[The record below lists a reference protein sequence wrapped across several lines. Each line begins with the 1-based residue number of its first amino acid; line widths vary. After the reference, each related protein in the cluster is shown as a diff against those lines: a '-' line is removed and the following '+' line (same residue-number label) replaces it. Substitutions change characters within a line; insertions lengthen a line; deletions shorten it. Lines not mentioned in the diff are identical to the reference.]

1 LENSKRIINKASSG
15 FGKAWQIGTFFG
27 IPVKIHW
34 SFGLFCL
41 FIAYTIVSNDMKTW
55 QSVAYAM
62 VVLTMFVCVVLH
74 EYGHALTGRKFGVK
88 TVDILVS
95 PIGGLARMN
104 KMPEKPLHEF
114 YISIAGP
121 LVNLVIGSFILLVFY
136 LYNGK
141 YSLDLNSFDL
151 DKPTEFIRILAPIN
165 LTLFL
170 FNLIPAFPMDGGR
183 ILRSLLASRI
193 GKVKATRIASGVGKI
208 LAVCF
213 IIFGIFDEQVILAL
227 IGLFIFMMAGQEYDQ
242 TKIQAI
248 ISNTKV
254 GDIMRTSFTKLH
266 LSDTYATVI
275 EKYHRA
281 GEQNFLVFDSLGNLS
296 GTVPEL
302 FIKDTIKNNAEE
314 KSVNQLMSSKILRSE
329 PDMFLKDVI
338 EKMRNEGVAIASVEQ
353 DGNIIG
359 VLDRNGIENFLR
371 LKAE

>member
-1 LENSKRIINKASSG
+1 
-15 FGKAWQIGTFFG
+15 
-27 IPVKIHW
+27 
-34 SFGLFCL
+34 
-41 FIAYTIVSNDMKTW
+41 MKPW
-55 QSVAYAM
+55 QSVAYGL

-104 KMPEKPLHEF
+104 KMPEKPIHEF

-151 DKPTEFIRILAPIN
+151 DKPAEFIRILAPIN

-193 GKVKATRIASGVGKI
+193 GKVKATRIASTVGKV
-208 LAVCF
+208 LAVGF

-266 LSDTYATVI
+266 LSDNYATVI

-314 KSVNQLMSSKILRSE
+314 KSVNQLMSSKILRAE

-353 DGNIIG
+353 NGNIIG